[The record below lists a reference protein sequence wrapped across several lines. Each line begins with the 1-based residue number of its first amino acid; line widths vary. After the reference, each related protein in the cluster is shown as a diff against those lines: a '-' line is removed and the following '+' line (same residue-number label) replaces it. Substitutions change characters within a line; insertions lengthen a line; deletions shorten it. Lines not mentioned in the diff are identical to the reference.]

1 MEIEVRPFPTQ
12 SVPEFAELAQRALNE
27 LFEAER
33 PNRGSLYSQPRLVWP
48 PLAVVKR
55 YPEEEGLRAL
65 IRRYGWDI
73 YLVGGV
79 RALAETLTRILEAEP
94 ERADWIALTLP
105 ALWRGIRDWD
115 LPEDRGKAKGV
126 YGRDL

>member
-1 MEIEVRPFPTQ
+1 MFSTK
-12 SVPEFAELAQRALNE
+12 SVAHGVHQAEGA
-27 LFEAER
+27 
-33 PNRGSLYSQPRLVWP
+33 GC
-48 PLAVVKR
+48 
-55 YPEEEGLRAL
+55 
-65 IRRYGWDI
+65 GWDI

-79 RALAETLTRILEAEP
+79 RALAETLARILEAEP